1 MRIVYNIHD
10 VNNLSQRR
18 CYRSTST
25 LSMALLL
32 VIIPVESSVLFGR
45 PFLAS
50 AIFKN
55 NQGDKSS
62 NVPEETSKPPPPPPP
77 GQASTPNLSA
87 QFPKPEVSPEER
99 GKHGAEV
106 DPGLQ
111 NPKPPPPPLKQGNS
125 RSISNSKPIIALKHP
140 PESSSNWMSEHSSQ
154 EANQGDGQHQWSRSR
169 EGGLSYSQQQHYP
182 YFPQMDAQF
191 DRQQH
196 TNQWPTLEEQLQS
209 SFAREQDLYNELQN
223 LTETISTLRQ
233 QDSLHLRQMDVL
245 TERIMEAEATIFE
258 GRSNALEYQTNCTE
272 FANQIG
278 NLHQELSDWQNRC
291 AEFADAEKKNEY
303 RIKELK
309 KNLNEARAEAEN
321 LAISIENARVR
332 DHMDESRLKKKK
344 SRGLFGWL
352 SFILS
357 SSSESESD
365 GGAERKGPQVIF
377 WGYGEWGSTF
387 YSS

>member
-1 MRIVYNIHD
+1 
-10 VNNLSQRR
+10 
-18 CYRSTST
+18 
-25 LSMALLL
+25 
-32 VIIPVESSVLFGR
+32 
-45 PFLAS
+45 
-50 AIFKN
+50 
-55 NQGDKSS
+55 
-62 NVPEETSKPPPPPPP
+62 
-77 GQASTPNLSA
+77 
-87 QFPKPEVSPEER
+87 
-99 GKHGAEV
+99 
-106 DPGLQ
+106 
-111 NPKPPPPPLKQGNS
+111 
-125 RSISNSKPIIALKHP
+125 
-140 PESSSNWMSEHSSQ
+140 
-154 EANQGDGQHQWSRSR
+154 
-169 EGGLSYSQQQHYP
+169 
-182 YFPQMDAQF
+182 MDAQF